1 MRVQSWYLPVIE
13 GSALACTAIT
23 TAAAADGFGASARK
37 TSGQVP
43 AWLSSLFAR
52 KQPKKLKKRP
62 NLKQRLD
69 AVRTAP
75 EPDVTFT
82 VTLPADVYRALA
94 AFASGDVSAWAA
106 QLLAEAR
113 RNADGIVSAARSDA
127 DRFREEMKQQAT
139 VQAAGI
145 VERAEREIQRE
156 TARAVAQIR
165 QEAVDLSFAI
175 ASKVLQRTVT
185 PADHERLLDEVI
197 GKLDRPS

>member
-1 MRVQSWYLPVIE
+1 MDNPLVQPDPGLFVWTILTFLVLAALLAKFAWRPLLEALELRRKTIAGALDDARKAREELERVQDE
-13 GSALACTAIT
+13 
-23 TAAAADGFGASARK
+23 
-37 TSGQVP
+37 
-43 AWLSSLFAR
+43 
-52 KQPKKLKKRP
+52 
-62 NLKQRLD
+62 
-69 AVRTAP
+69 
-75 EPDVTFT
+75 
-82 VTLPADVYRALA
+82 
-94 AFASGDVSAWAA
+94 AA